1 MLAVTQDMTITREDF
16 LRSLPAA
23 VGTAFTVNGQGIAS
37 SEAQRPWR
45 IELTALDDL
54 RLGRFVLP
62 RHRVRIFLTGYG
74 ATETK
79 RFLDRFE
86 LPFRRAGG

>member
-1 MLAVTQDMTITREDF
+1 MQDMTITREDF

-23 VGTAFTVNGQGIAS
+23 VGTAFTVDGDAIAS
-37 SEAQRPWR
+37 NEAQPWR

-54 RLGRFVLP
+54 RLGRLVLQ

-86 LPFRRAGG
+86 LHFRRAGG